1 MARRRYP
8 PPDHGGVIM
17 EAREFALHAR
27 INGEKL
33 NAWLEAGW
41 LAPQRN
47 DEGTHYS
54 ERDVARARL
63 IEDLKDL
70 GINDEGVPVI
80 LDLVDQLHGLRRVL
94 RELLSRIHSQ
104 PEAARRRLVAD
115 LHRAMSERTDGTS
128 LNTNSQTR

>member
-1 MARRRYP
+1 
-8 PPDHGGVIM
+8 M
-17 EAREFALHAR
+17 EAHEFALHAR
-27 INGEKL
+27 INTQTL

-47 DEGTHYS
+47 DDGTRYS
-54 ERDVARARL
+54 EVDLARAHL

-94 RELLSRIHSQ
+94 RELLSTVKAQRQEHG
-104 PEAARRRLVAD
+104 
-115 LHRAMSERTDGTS
+115 RT
-128 LNTNSQTR
+128 